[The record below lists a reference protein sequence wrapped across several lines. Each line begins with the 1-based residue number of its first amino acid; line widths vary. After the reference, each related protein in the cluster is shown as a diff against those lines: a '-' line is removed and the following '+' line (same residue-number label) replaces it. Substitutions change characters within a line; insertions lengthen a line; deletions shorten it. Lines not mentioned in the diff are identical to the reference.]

1 MSDTYIFT
9 EMIRC
14 GNIGAQ
20 AIKSFH
26 KHHDAELNIWCSQED
41 VFYIPTH
48 KNNIIHIIETG
59 CELYNDFDE
68 GHKGTSHLWT
78 NLILEL
84 PENIKKI
91 IHFDSDVYF
100 RGNMVDDII
109 EGLNAYEL
117 VGPVR
122 PYKNN
127 KNNRDDIRQYSDVVQ
142 TYCFGFH
149 REFITKN
156 NTLNLLI
163 NKENLWNWVRGYSTT
178 FIHDVIDFFDP
189 VSFLILYNGG
199 KCKTIDENIIGGI
212 KSNGLRDNK
221 YSILNNDFDVGDKI
235 IHFASVGSGLN
246 FCKMIKSNKQIK
258 VSPPYIKYAIIKYDI
273 YSRIFFNT
281 RLLDTTDT
289 TNNNELIYKFKLLIS
304 S

>member
-14 GNIGAQ
+14 GNIGSQ

-26 KHHDAELNIWCSQED
+26 KHHDVDLHIWCSQED

-48 KNNIIHIIETG
+48 KNNIIHVIETG
-59 CELYNDFDE
+59 SELYNDFDE

-78 NLILEL
+78 NLILDL
-84 PENIKKI
+84 PDHIKKI

-100 RGNMVDDII
+100 RGNMVDDIV
-109 EGLNAYEL
+109 EGLHFYEL

-127 KNNRDDIRQYSDVVQ
+127 QNNRDDVRKYSDVVQ

-156 NTLNLLI
+156 NTLDLLI
-163 NKENLWNWVRGYSTT
+163 NKENLWNWVRGHSTN

-212 KSNGLRDNK
+212 KNNGLRDNK
-221 YSILNNDFDVGDKI
+221 YGILNNDFDVGDKI

-246 FCKMIKSNKQIK
+246 FCKMIKRNKQIK

-289 TNNNELIYKFKLLIS
+289 INNNEIVHKFKALIS